1 MKQLHASEFLFYAG
15 HPRKT
20 FGLGRDRWDTK
31 LLGVDRIDEE
41 AEMRV
46 VYYTQPVIQMNLMR
60 SQTWISQ
67 KPLIID

>member
-15 HPRKT
+15 HPRQT

-46 VYYTQPVIQMNLMR
+46 VYYTQPVI
-60 SQTWISQ
+60 
-67 KPLIID
+67 